1 MWKGFFEYNINN
13 VDTVG
18 YIRITYKTVGT
29 VEAKSKKYESTL
41 FMVIKSILPRKKIY
55 LLLSLT
61 TTRCSTTKWTYFIVY
76 KYVYGYKS
84 APYMFFYSLNIYV
97 CIYYKCSVNIRFR
110 F

>member
-41 FMVIKSILPRKKIY
+41 FMVIKSTLPRKKIY

-61 TTRCSTTKWTYFIVY
+61 TTRCSTTKWTYFIVNKLTLF
-76 KYVYGYKS
+76 KYVY
-84 APYMFFYSLNIYV
+84 
-97 CIYYKCSVNIRFR
+97 
-110 F
+110 

>member
-29 VEAKSKKYESTL
+29 VEEKVKNTKVRFL
-41 FMVIKSILPRKKIY
+41 WY

-61 TTRCSTTKWTYFIVY
+61 TTRCSTTKWTYFIVNKLTLY
-76 KYVYGYKS
+76 KYEY
-84 APYMFFYSLNIYV
+84 
-97 CIYYKCSVNIRFR
+97 
-110 F
+110 

>member
-41 FMVIKSILPRKKIY
+41 FMVTKSILPR
-55 LLLSLT
+55 
-61 TTRCSTTKWTYFIVY
+61 
-76 KYVYGYKS
+76 
-84 APYMFFYSLNIYV
+84 
-97 CIYYKCSVNIRFR
+97 
-110 F
+110 